1 MKSEIVLTL
10 KKPAQNKGGDRY
22 EGDCQ
27 GENLVVYFPQSLTRQ
42 TGAPAQSLKLTV
54 EV

>member
-1 MKSEIVLTL
+1 MKLELTL
-10 KKPAQNKGGDRY
+10 NLKKAALNKGGDRY

-27 GENLVVYFPQSLTRQ
+27 GENLVVYFPQSLTRAA
-42 TGAPAQSLKLTV
+42 GAPASSLKLTV